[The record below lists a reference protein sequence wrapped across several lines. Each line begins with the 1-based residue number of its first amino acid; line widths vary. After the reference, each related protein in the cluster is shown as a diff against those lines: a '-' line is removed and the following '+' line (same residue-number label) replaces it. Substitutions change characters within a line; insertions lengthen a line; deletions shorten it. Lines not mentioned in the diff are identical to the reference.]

1 MGTRKHLNIGWIVV
15 LGIPVS
21 AYEICEELA
30 KINPEWSEF
39 IRGTDPLGG
48 MDNHICVFNRTK
60 DSNIANIDDKDDEF
74 FIPLSNPFTPRKLS
88 DEAKQFVNAVRD
100 KYGLDAIEVVFAA
113 RQWYS

>member
-1 MGTRKHLNIGWIVV
+1 MGIRKHLNIGWIVV
-15 LGIPVS
+15 LGIPIS

-30 KINPEWSEF
+30 KINPAWSEF
-39 IRGTDPLGG
+39 IRGTDPLSG

-60 DSNIANIDDKDDEF
+60 DSEIIHHEDSF
-74 FIPLSNPFTPRKLS
+74 FFPILTVPTKIS
-88 DEAKQFVNAVRD
+88 DEAKEFVNAVRD